1 MSIGPTGPGVPTVEQ
16 EPTVFA
22 LTVIGSFAFP
32 SFSDIGTT
40 VYRLRIIESVIGAT
54 AMGWCC
60 AEKLSKMIS
69 GYDAR
74 IASSRVT

>member
-32 SFSDIGTT
+32 SFSEAIGTT

-54 AMGWCC
+54 AMGRCC
-60 AEKLSKMIS
+60 AEKLSKGMIS
-69 GYDAR
+69 GYDA
-74 IASSRVT
+74 